1 MNKSIK
7 CTQCGVL
14 VNLEEALYEELKT
27 DFNSN
32 LQKEVDLKT
41 KDLTKQ
47 LETLTELMQKY
58 MVEAGEAKAKTTELE
73 IKLKQSDTL
82 AETKL
87 QEKLNEEVTKLN
99 TQGKEYLEKLEKDLQ
114 DKADL
119 KIQEKVDVI
128 DQLKNQLSIAQQK
141 ANQGSM
147 QAQGEAQEVLIEE
160 YLKIEFPLDTINEIK
175 KGAMGADTL
184 QIVNSRSSL
193 NIGSIYYESK
203 RTKTFNIGWIE
214 KFKKDMREKG
224 ADIGVIIS
232 SARPS
237 GIERATI
244 IKGIWICTLN
254 EFKVLSYSLRETLCR
269 LHEAIGAQ
277 ENKGDKM
284 ELLYSYLVGNEFK
297 MQVDAIIDGF
307 SQMQVDLNTEKRAML
322 MSWNKREKQI
332 NKVIEST
339 IGMYGSIKGIGG
351 AAIQDVPSLQL
362 EVSNEE

>member
-7 CTQCGVL
+7 CTHCGVII
-14 VNLEEALYEELKT
+14 NLEEVLYEDLKL

-58 MVEAGEAKAKTTELE
+58 MLEAGEAKAKSTELE
-73 IKLKQSDTL
+73 IKLKQADKL
-82 AETKL
+82 AEAKL
-87 QEKLNEEVTKLN
+87 QEKLNEEVAKLN
-99 TQGKEYLEKLEKDLQ
+99 IQGKEYLEKLEKKVQ
-114 DKADL
+114 EKADL

-147 QAQGEAQEVLIEE
+147 QAQGEAQEILIEE
-160 YLKIEFPLDTINEIK
+160 YLKKEFPLDTINEIK
-175 KGAMGADTL
+175 KGALGADTL
-184 QIVNSRSSL
+184 QVVNTRAVE

-203 RTKTFNIGWIE
+203 RTKVFNMGWVS
-214 KFKKDMREKG
+214 KFKKDMRDKG

-237 GIERATI
+237 GVDRATI
-244 IKGIWICTLN
+244 ISGIWVCNLN
-254 EFKVLSYSLRETLCR
+254 EFKILSYSLRETLCH
-269 LHEAIGAQ
+269 LHDAVGAQ
-277 ENKGDKM
+277 ENKGDKK
-284 ELLYSYLVGNEFK
+284 ELLYNYLIGNEFK
-297 MQVDAIIDGF
+297 MQVDAIIEGF
-307 SQMQVDLNTEKRAML
+307 SQMQIDLETEKRSML

-351 AAIQDVPSLQL
+351 PAIPNVPSLQL
-362 EVSNEE
+362 EVNNEK